1 MSKWVKSYVQ
11 NLKDVFNTRELK
23 WTKLNWNRWLV
34 SSFHICRFEHTLTV
48 IAAAAAA
55 AAAADNDDKHSSIG
69 FVEL

>member
-1 MSKWVKSYVQ
+1 
-11 NLKDVFNTRELK
+11 
-23 WTKLNWNRWLV
+23 V